1 MNEQQQE
8 EWLTCAESF
17 LYFVHQY
24 VQIHDPIAGKWIP
37 FQLWKA
43 QAHVARTLLNN
54 LLVVIL
60 KARQVGL
67 TWLVLAFALWLM
79 LFRPA
84 ATILLFSK
92 RDDEAIEMLDFRLKG
107 MYERLP
113 DWMKCERV
121 VTSND
126 HAWELSTGSRAT
138 AFPTTGG
145 RSRSATMVIVD
156 EGDYID
162 DMGAVMS
169 ATQPTIDAGGR
180 MIVLSSANKKTPLSR
195 FKTLFREAFAK
206 TISWTAVFLAWDA
219 APWRTPEWHAQ
230 KRTDAER
237 LDELDDFTKEYPAT
251 WEEALAPA
259 SKDKRIRHEWVE
271 QCAYEVELFPEA
283 RRPRGIVVPAIPG
296 LTVYRLPEAG
306 HKYII
311 GADPA
316 EGNPTS
322 DDSAFEVID
331 RATGEQ
337 VASLA
342 DKLQPEVFA
351 AYIDTVGT
359 FFNNADVLVERNNH
373 GHAILVW
380 LRQNSKLRRI
390 KMPQPSGSGESKE
403 GWNTTPLSKSLMY
416 DNAANAFRE
425 RETIIHNAETITQLM
440 MIEGASLS
448 APEGMHDDRAT
459 AYALAL
465 TARMIRMPE
474 VGIR

>member
-1 MNEQQQE
+1 M
-8 EWLTCAESF
+8 WL
-17 LYFVHQY
+17 
-24 VQIHDPIAGKWIP
+24 P
-37 FQLWKA
+37 FRLWDA
-43 QAHVARTLLNN
+43 QVETLKTISDNRF
-54 LLVVIL
+54 VVIL

-79 LFRPA
+79 LFHPA

-92 RDDEAIEMLDFRLKG
+92 RDDEAIEMLAFRLTG

-126 HAWELSTGSRAT
+126 HEWELSNGSRAT

-145 RSRSATMVIVD
+145 RSRSATMVVLD
-156 EGDYID
+156 ESDYID

-180 MIVLSSANKKTPLSR
+180 MIMLSSANKKTPLSR

-219 APWRTPEWHAQ
+219 APWRTQEWYAQ
-230 KRTDAER
+230 KKADAER
-237 LDELDDFTKEYPAT
+237 LDDLDDLTKEYPAT
-251 WEEALAPA
+251 WEEALTPA

-271 QCAYEVELFPEA
+271 QCAYEVELLSEQ
-283 RRPRGIVVPAIPG
+283 RRPRGIALPAIPG
-296 LTVYRLPEAG
+296 LVVYRLPESG
-306 HKYII
+306 HKYIV

-322 DDSAFEVID
+322 DDSAFEIID

-342 DKLQPEVFA
+342 GKLQPEVFA

-359 FFNNADVLVERNNH
+359 VFNNADVLVERNNH

-380 LRQNSKLRRI
+380 LRQNSKLRRV
-390 KMPQPSGSGESKE
+390 KMPQPSGTGEPKE

-416 DNAANAFRE
+416 DHAANAFRE

-440 MIEGASLS
+440 MVEGATLA
-448 APEGMHDDRAT
+448 APEGMHDDRAM

-474 VGIR
+474 ANIR